1 MLRGTDK
8 PGAEGI
14 HGAVEELSDRG
25 ITHGGKVFVSRQG
38 GLMGFGA
45 VRESRCRYRAVQVG
59 ADDVNIDFEQPT
71 RLVLGDEV
79 FVDRAFRG
87 KRLGLCRA
95 DDHTERR
102 GYQGSEGSAGGTRLL
117 MELPVEVLGAF
128 DIGLSGEDHL
138 GMFGGEGSSGG
149 GRSGLKYHWLPL
161 AGGGYS
167 ERSLDLVKFPI
178 VVGDVNLV
186 DITVD
191 SRRAILD
198 DSIWLQ
204 GMPQ

>member
-1 MLRGTDK
+1 M
-8 PGAEGI
+8 
-14 HGAVEELSDRG
+14 
-25 ITHGGKVFVSRQG
+25 
-38 GLMGFGA
+38 
-45 VRESRCRYRAVQVG
+45 
-59 ADDVNIDFEQPT
+59 
-71 RLVLGDEV
+71 

-149 GRSGLKYHWLPL
+149 GR
-161 AGGGYS
+161 GGGYS

-198 DSIWLQ
+198 DGIWLQ

>member
-1 MLRGTDK
+1 
-8 PGAEGI
+8 
-14 HGAVEELSDRG
+14 
-25 ITHGGKVFVSRQG
+25 
-38 GLMGFGA
+38 
-45 VRESRCRYRAVQVG
+45 
-59 ADDVNIDFEQPT
+59 
-71 RLVLGDEV
+71 
-79 FVDRAFRG
+79 
-87 KRLGLCRA
+87 
-95 DDHTERR
+95 
-102 GYQGSEGSAGGTRLL
+102 